1 MCGLPVD
8 VSGASEVDGGFEGD
22 SLQAPGDEASLRFS
36 ARSLLCSSV
45 HLKGSR
51 WCLIYKPVK
60 GGCTPFQVPISCVA
74 YHRSGRAEHNF
85 LCTV

>member
-8 VSGASEVDGGFEGD
+8 VSGASEVHGGFEGA

-60 GGCTPFQVPISCVA
+60 VDSLEWIPVISVD
-74 YHRSGRAEHNF
+74 F
-85 LCTV
+85 I